1 MAPLGAYAP
10 GAVAFAA
17 GAGAGRAL
25 AAPLRRAGSSGRAEI
40 DVVERFLEPV
50 DL

>member
-1 MAPLGAYAP
+1 MAPLGAYTP

-25 AAPLRRAGSSGRAEI
+25 AAPLRKADSAGSVEI